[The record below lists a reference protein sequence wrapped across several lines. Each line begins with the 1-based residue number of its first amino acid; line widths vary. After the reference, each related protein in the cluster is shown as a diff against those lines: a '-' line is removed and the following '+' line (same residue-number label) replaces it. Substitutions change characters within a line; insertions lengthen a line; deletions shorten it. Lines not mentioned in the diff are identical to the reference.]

1 MEAFPVGIPHHKLGY
16 CRNSEP
22 KLVVDLS
29 LGIAFLRTIQGKQG
43 TMALVKRQRSLDEAP
58 EKEYLHCSYQLLSR
72 YAILNDSQRYD
83 KEL

>member
-1 MEAFPVGIPHHKLGY
+1 MEAFPLGISYHKLGH

-29 LGIAFLRTIQGKQG
+29 LGIAFLRTIQSKQG
-43 TMALVKRQRSLDEAP
+43 TMALAKRQRSLDEAL
-58 EKEYLHCSYQLLSR
+58 EKEHLDRSYQLLCG
-72 YAILNDSQRYD
+72 YAILNDSQCNG